1 MRSLALLLLTS
12 ALFPSQA
19 SPQPPPEGDV
29 TRLAW
34 LTGCWSLA
42 RSSGAETEEH
52 WMSPKGGTMLGMSRT
67 VRGGKTVEHEFL
79 QIRLV
84 DGRLAYEARPSGQPP
99 AVFPVKILE
108 ADSVTFENPS
118 HDFPQ
123 RITYR
128 RTADGVTAR
137 IEGTSDGKN
146 RGIDFP
152 FVRCQQ

>member
-1 MRSLALLLLTS
+1 MRALAFLLLTS
-12 ALFPSQA
+12 ALIV
-19 SPQPPPEGDV
+19 SPGAAQPPPEGDV

-52 WMSPKGGTMLGMSRT
+52 WMSPKGGTLLGMSRT
-67 VRGGKTVEHEFL
+67 VRAGKTVEHEFL
-79 QIRLV
+79 QIRIEA
-84 DGRLAYEARPSGQPP
+84 GRLVYEARPSGQPP
-99 AVFPVKILE
+99 AVFPIKLLE

-123 RITYR
+123 RISYR
-128 RTADGVTAR
+128 RTAGGVTAR
-137 IEGTSDGKN
+137 IEGTSDGKS

-152 FVRCQQ
+152 FVRCQH